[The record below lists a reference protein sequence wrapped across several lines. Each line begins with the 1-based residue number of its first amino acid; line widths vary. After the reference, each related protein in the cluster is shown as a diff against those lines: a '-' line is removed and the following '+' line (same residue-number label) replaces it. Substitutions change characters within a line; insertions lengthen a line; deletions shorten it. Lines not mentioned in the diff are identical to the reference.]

1 MNARFAHDVAG
12 TSRGHDDPEYAEN
25 LQRATLASS
34 VGSALEYYDFALYGL
49 ASALIFGRL
58 FFPALGTGMALVASL
73 ATFGVGFLARP
84 LGGFFFGAMGDR
96 LGRKSVLLITIALM
110 GGASTLVGALPT
122 GQQIGIWAPVLLVF
136 LRLCQGFGAGAEQAG
151 STTLMAEYA
160 PPERRGFFASLPFIG
175 IYLGT
180 LLASGVFALVTLV
193 PDHLLFSW
201 VWRVPFLFSVVLIAV
216 ALWIRSHLQESPT
229 FVHLEAQEQV
239 IDNPISDLMKHSRGN
254 VLRGIGLRMAENGGS
269 YLFQTLGIS
278 FAVTAGLTKS
288 GGSVAVAISAVV
300 AIVTVPLAGRISD
313 RVGRKPVYRT
323 GALII
328 MLVAFPGWY
337 LLSSGKIVLAVVV
350 LTVAISFGVCAML
363 GAQCAML
370 PELFGNRRRY
380 IGVASSREISAV
392 LAGGVAPILG
402 AWLLAITHNAWWPIA
417 IYACVLGAITFA
429 TTLFVPETKGR
440 DLTLLTDAG
449 GDSSHDELKR
459 TESLGPLGTIRGV
472 IA

>member
-1 MNARFAHDVAG
+1 MNAHFARDVAG

-25 LQRATLASS
+25 LKRATLASS

-49 ASALIFGRL
+49 ASALIFGKL
-58 FFPALGTGMALVASL
+58 FFPALGESMALVASL
-73 ATFGVGFLARP
+73 ATFGVGFLVRP

-96 LGRKSVLLITIALM
+96 LGRKTVLLITIALM
-110 GGASTLVGALPT
+110 GGASTLVGVLPT

-193 PDHLLFSW
+193 PDHLLYAW
-201 VWRVPFLFSVVLIAV
+201 VWRLPFLLSIALIGV
-216 ALWIRSHLQESPT
+216 ALWIRSQLRESPT
-229 FVHLEAQEQV
+229 FIQLEAQDQV
-239 IDNPISDLMKHSRGN
+239 IEHPLKDLMSHSRGN

-269 YLFQTLGIS
+269 YLFQTLAVS
-278 FAVTAGLTKS
+278 FAVSAGLTKS
-288 GGSVAVAISAVV
+288 WGSLTVAISAVI
-300 AIVTVPLAGRISD
+300 AIFTVPLAGKVSD

-323 GALII
+323 GALVV
-328 MLVAFPGWY
+328 MLVSFPGWY
-337 LLSSGKIVLAVVV
+337 LLSKGNVAAAVGVI
-350 LTVAISFGVCAML
+350 TIAISFGVCLML

-392 LAGGVAPILG
+392 LAGGIAPILG
-402 AWLLAITHNAWWPIA
+402 AWLLNLTHNAWWPLA
-417 IYACVLGAITFA
+417 IYAFVLGAITFL
-429 TTLFVPETKGR
+429 TTFHVPETMGR
-440 DLTLLTDAG
+440 DLTSLEDAG
-449 GDSSHDELKR
+449 EQSATSTTAHDNQSTLSTKE
-459 TESLGPLGTIRGV
+459 